1 MASQHDQHQRP
12 VLTASLTTGIAL
24 VTRGMSECRD
34 LVDEILRLDHK
45 DWETV
50 LLIGDI
56 EFHQSKA
63 GPYPDQQMR
72 VSARPSSGYAA
83 LNHTDNADQQV
94 TIANSYNAR
103 RPLPGVYLVFNGETG
118 SVFPPAAVIRIADAR
133 NALHEWLATRQ
144 RPACIEWRPYDEY

>member
-1 MASQHDQHQRP
+1 MAPQHEQHQRP
-12 VLTASLTTGIAL
+12 VLTASLTTGIAR
-24 VTRGMSECRD
+24 VTHGMRECRD
-34 LVDEILRLDHK
+34 LIDEILRLDHK

-50 LLIGDI
+50 LFVGDA

-83 LNHTDNADQQV
+83 LNHTDNTDLRL

-103 RPLPGVYLVFNGETG
+103 RSLPDIYLVFNGETG
-118 SVFPPAAVIRIADAR
+118 SVFPRASAIPIADVR
-133 NALHEWLATRQ
+133 NALDEWLRTRS
-144 RPACIEWRPYDEY
+144 RPTGIEWRPYDSY